1 VWGLSVLSDQQ
12 LAGGI
17 MKLGGSVFMWC
28 IIIVIFFKRFMKNF
42 FSNQS
47 YTPGSDI
54 PDS

>member
-1 VWGLSVLSDQQ
+1 VLSDQQ

-17 MKLGGSVFMWC
+17 MKLGGSVFMWA

-47 YTPGSDI
+47 YSVSDGI